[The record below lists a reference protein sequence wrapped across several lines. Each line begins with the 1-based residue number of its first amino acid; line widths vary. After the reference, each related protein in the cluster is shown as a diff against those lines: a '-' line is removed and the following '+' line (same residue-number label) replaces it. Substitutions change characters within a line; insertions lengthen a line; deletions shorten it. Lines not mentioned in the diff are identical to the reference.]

1 MASNYETTNA
11 KPANDA
17 YTGMLAISLV
27 ALLIGSAV
35 LYLDFSQYPAT
46 PPPKVDYS
54 FKARQEPPDQ
64 IPRAQAE
71 PKLPDEIPPDEL
83 PKDIPAKK
91 DQ

>member
-1 MASNYETTNA
+1 MASNYDSTQA

-35 LYLDFSQYPAT
+35 LFLDFNQYPST

-64 IPRAQAE
+64 IPRPQAE
-71 PKLPDEIPPDEL
+71 AKLPDENPPDEL
-83 PKDIPAKK
+83 PKDVPAKK